1 MNKFGKS
8 WLPKRFL
15 WRLSITNTIVI
26 TAFIV
31 LSGWSIYHTACSLA
45 DGMGSMNAQKQ
56 GQFESVLFQYLW
68 IFSATAIVIGSIT
81 HFYITRKLTEPL
93 NKLIESTKS
102 MKTGHYPDPID
113 VKSKDETGQL
123 IGHFNDMV
131 HQLKMNE
138 EHRQKA
144 ISDLSH
150 EFRTPLSNLNGYL
163 NALSSG
169 VIDGDEKLYK
179 ALYDE
184 SQRLTSMVQ
193 QLEQLKEWD
202 YISNQTFLEK
212 APIDMHLTIEQSV
225 EMFHWTLENAGISV
239 VVDSKHGVANVDDGS
254 ISQVIGNLLDNAI
267 RYYQGTDPIFV
278 KGETLNNAYRVSVA
292 GQGQPIPAEELDRIF
307 ERFYRTDTS
316 RSYYSGGTG
325 LGLAISKEIIE
336 HHGGKI
342 GVESYGNFHTFWFT
356 LPLWSQT

>member
-1 MNKFGKS
+1 MSKHRKS
-8 WLPKRFL
+8 WLPKQFL

-31 LSGWSIYHTACSLA
+31 LSGWSIYHAACSLA

-56 GQFESVLFQYLW
+56 GQFEAVLFQYLW
-68 IFSATAIVIGSIT
+68 IFSAAAIVTGSLT

-93 NKLIESTKS
+93 KKLIDSTKR
-102 MKTGHYPDPID
+102 MKSGHYPKPIE
-113 VKSKDETGQL
+113 VKSKDETAQL

-131 HQLKMNE
+131 YQLKMNE

-169 VIDGDEKLYK
+169 VIDGDEKLYRS
-179 ALYDE
+179 LYDE
-184 SQRLTSMVQ
+184 SQRLTDMVK

-202 YISNQTFLEK
+202 YISNQTFSEK
-212 APIDMHLTIEQSV
+212 EPVDMHMAVMQSV
-225 EMFHWTLENAGISV
+225 EMFHWTLENADISV
-239 VVDSKHGVANVDDGS
+239 DVHSEYGVVNVDGGG
-254 ISQVIGNLLDNAI
+254 ILQVIGNLLDNAVS
-267 RYYQGTDPIFV
+267 YYQGTGPIFV
-278 KGETLNNAYRVSVA
+278 KGEKLDNIYRVSVA
-292 GQGQPIPAEELDRIF
+292 GPGQAIPAEELDRIF

-325 LGLAISKEIIE
+325 LGLAISKEIVE

-342 GVESYGNFHTFWFT
+342 GAESDGNFHTFWFA